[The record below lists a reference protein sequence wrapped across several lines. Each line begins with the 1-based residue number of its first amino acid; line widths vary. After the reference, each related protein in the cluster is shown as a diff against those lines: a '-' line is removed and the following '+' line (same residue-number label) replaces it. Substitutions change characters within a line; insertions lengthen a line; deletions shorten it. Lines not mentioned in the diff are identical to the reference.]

1 MSEQKNKSVASFI
14 DEAYRLDPQKE
25 NKIILPEYVVKDMVA
40 QGLNPLNKDDI
51 QTYWLS
57 KGISE

>member
-1 MSEQKNKSVASFI
+1 MQTSNTDVRFI
-14 DEAYRLDPQKE
+14 DEVYKPEKE

-51 QTYWLS
+51 QSYWLS

>member
-1 MSEQKNKSVASFI
+1 MSEQKNKLNYTFI
-14 DEAYRLDPQKE
+14 DEVYKPPIEKE